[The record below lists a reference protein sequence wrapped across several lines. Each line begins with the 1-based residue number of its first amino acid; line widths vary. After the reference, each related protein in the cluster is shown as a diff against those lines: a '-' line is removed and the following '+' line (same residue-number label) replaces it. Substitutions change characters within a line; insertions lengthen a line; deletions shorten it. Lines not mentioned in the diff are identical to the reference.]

1 MTLQVGELRTGVTMP
16 ITGSDDWDSA
26 QCQTQHAQPSSGCQ
40 FPRGKMGSQSV
51 FSLLLLLLVAIRR
64 GYGCMSVPELG
75 PGGHSDN
82 RGDIFSHDD
91 QPDFGFEG
99 FQHDGFG
106 FDFGEGFSHLAGE
119 DGGYERRAR
128 LRHRPVPVYE
138 EYEDRQ
144 EEEKVL
150 ILKAPG
156 GEYDNYYNYNKG
168 KTQFDYGF

>member
-1 MTLQVGELRTGVTMP
+1 
-16 ITGSDDWDSA
+16 
-26 QCQTQHAQPSSGCQ
+26 
-40 FPRGKMGSQSV
+40 
-51 FSLLLLLLVAIRR
+51 
-64 GYGCMSVPELG
+64 MSVPELG
-75 PGGHSDN
+75 PGSDN
-82 RGDIFSHDD
+82 RGDDYEGTGPDIFSHGDL
-91 QPDFGFEG
+91 PDFGFEG

-128 LRHRPVPVYE
+128 LRHRPVPVYG

-144 EEEKVL
+144 EEQEEEEKVL

-156 GEYDNYYNYNKG
+156 GEYDSYYNYNKG